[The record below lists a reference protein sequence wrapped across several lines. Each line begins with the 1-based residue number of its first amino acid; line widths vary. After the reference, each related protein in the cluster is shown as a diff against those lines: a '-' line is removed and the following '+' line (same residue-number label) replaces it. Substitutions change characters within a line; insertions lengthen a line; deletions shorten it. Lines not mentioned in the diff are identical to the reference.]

1 MKQQT
6 KEFSV
11 VSVGSIGPE
20 YLTADASHCALS
32 TTVALPILTNPLPI
46 GTGVELFWES
56 DYVPKKAAR
65 GLQTWKDDEKVKQA
79 DAKTLKAKKQKVDV
93 TKTKEAGTALEV

>member
-79 DAKTLKAKKQKVDV
+79 DAKALKNKKQKVDV
-93 TKTKEAGTALEV
+93 TKTQGGTALEV